1 MISEIKVN
9 FDFNRLEE
17 RIDSILKQFMNKSA
31 SKDIVKASKKKI
43 KSGKVKPSLKPST
56 IAIRKKRGTGG
67 NTPLFETG
75 QLHDSLKSTKD
86 GIEVI
91 DYAKNH
97 LSGYTTSSDSMI
109 PNKKVPE
116 RNFIE
121 IPSINNRK
129 LIDEMKQA
137 MHLQRPLVLK
147 L

>member
-147 L
+147 P